1 MLNFFRK
8 LFGLGEPSG
17 DPHGIFFYVQ
27 CDRCG
32 ATVRLRVH
40 KMHDLNREGAGFV
53 WRKTIV
59 DSRCFKPMP
68 TTVTFDNHY
77 QVTHE
82 EIEGGRYVTEAEY
95 AELQLAKIASSEGS
109 EDSQDSEQRTE

>member
-1 MLNFFRK
+1 MLNFLRK
-8 LFGLGEPSG
+8 LFGGGEPSG
-17 DPHGIFFYVQ
+17 DPHGLFLYVQ

-40 KMHDLNREGAGFV
+40 KAHDLNREGDGFI

-68 TTVTFDNHY
+68 TTVVFDSGY
-77 QVTHE
+77 QIAHQ
-82 EIEGGRYVTEAEY
+82 EIEGGRYLTEEEY
-95 AELQLAKIASSEGS
+95 VALAGGE
-109 EDSQDSEQRTE
+109 